1 MNSDTDFYFEFSS
14 ELIYIWMNK
23 RTKPREIRK
32 YCLLCSLHMLLACLK
47 PTSNPYQNQNDSILL
62 CSKTCPIEIESSK
75 NGWEYQPSNG
85 IASNVTWW
93 ARNRRGFEW
102 SSVFTTSFGKHHC
115 ANWRGG
121 RSQLKLLKVSN
132 LKTNALHLLHFQAF
146 FILQNFPMSI
156 YFTTW
161 STTKSERIW
170 ENCTR
175 YCHWNCVACNWW
187 SHRSSQW
194 YSILLVSWILIL

>member
-1 MNSDTDFYFEFSS
+1 MNSDTEDFYFEFSS

-93 ARNRRGFEW
+93 ARNRRCFEW

-132 LKTNALHLLHFQAF
+132 LKINALQPLHFQAYF
-146 FILQNFPMSI
+146 LSYRIFQCPSI
-156 YFTTW
+156 SLPEVPPKLTCCGKIALDIVTGIVLPV
-161 STTKSERIW
+161 TDEVTD
-170 ENCTR
+170 
-175 YCHWNCVACNWW
+175 
-187 SHRSSQW
+187 
-194 YSILLVSWILIL
+194 LVSGIRYFL